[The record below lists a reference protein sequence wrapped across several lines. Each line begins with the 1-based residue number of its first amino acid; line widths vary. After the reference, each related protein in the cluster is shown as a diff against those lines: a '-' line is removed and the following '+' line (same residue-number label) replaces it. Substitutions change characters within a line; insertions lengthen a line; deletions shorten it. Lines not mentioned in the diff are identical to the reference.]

1 MTRTRILIADD
12 FPLFRKGV
20 REFLETQPGYEVVG
34 EAATGREALVKAK
47 HLKPHVVILDISM
60 PELNGLEATREIL
73 QAVPETEVLVLT
85 LHESEDFVHK
95 VLEAGARGYVLKS
108 DAEPTLL
115 EAIEAVRQHKAFFAS
130 KVAAMVLEAY
140 LKGGNRLVGE
150 KASPHELTPRER
162 QIVQLLAEGKSNKE
176 VASALEISLHTVVT
190 HRSNIMHKLEVHSVS
205 ELVRYAIRNNLA
217 SA

>member
-20 REFLETQPGYEVVG
+20 REFLETKPGYEVVG

-47 HLKPHVVILDISM
+47 QLKPHVVILDISM
-60 PELNGLEATREIL
+60 PDLNGLEATREIL
-73 QAVPETEVLVLT
+73 RAVPGAEVIILT
-85 LHESEDFVHK
+85 LHESEDLVHK
-95 VLEAGARGYVLKS
+95 VLDAGARGYVLKS

-140 LKGGNRLVGE
+140 LKGGKRLVGE
-150 KASPHELTPRER
+150 KASPHELTARER

-205 ELVRYAIRNNLA
+205 ELVRYAIRNNLV

>member
-1 MTRTRILIADD
+1 MTTRILIADD

-20 REFLETQPGYEVVG
+20 RELLESQPGCEVVG

-47 HLKPHVVILDISM
+47 RLKPNVVILDVGM

-73 QAVPETEVLVLT
+73 KAVPETEVIILT
-85 LHESEDFVHK
+85 LHESEELVHK
-95 VLEAGARGYVLKS
+95 VLGAGARGYVLKS
-108 DAEPTLL
+108 DAETTLL
-115 EAIEAVRQHKAFFAS
+115 EAVEAVRQHKAFFAS

-140 LKGGNRLVGE
+140 LKGGKHLVGE

-162 QIVQLLAEGKSNKE
+162 QIVQLVAEGKSNKE
-176 VASALEISLHTVVT
+176 IVSILGISLHTVVT

>member
-73 QAVPETEVLVLT
+73 KAVPETEVLVLT
-85 LHESEDFVHK
+85 LHESEDLVHK

-205 ELVRYAIRNNLA
+205 ELVRYAIRNNLVTA
-217 SA
+217 

>member
-73 QAVPETEVLVLT
+73 KAVPETEVLVLT
-85 LHESEDFVHK
+85 LHESEDLVHK

-190 HRSNIMHKLEVHSVS
+190 HRSNIMHKLEVHFVS

>member
-73 QAVPETEVLVLT
+73 KAVPETEVLILT
-85 LHESEDFVHK
+85 LHESEDLVHK

-130 KVAAMVLEAY
+130 KVAAMLLEAY
-140 LKGGNRLVGE
+140 LKVGKRLVGE

-205 ELVRYAIRNNLA
+205 ELVRYAIRNNLV

>member
-73 QAVPETEVLVLT
+73 KAVPETEVLVLT
-85 LHESEDFVHK
+85 LHESEDLVHK

>member
-73 QAVPETEVLVLT
+73 KAVPESEVLVLT
-85 LHESEDFVHK
+85 LHESEDLVHK
-95 VLEAGARGYVLKS
+95 VSGSRGSGLRFK
-108 DAEPTLL
+108 
-115 EAIEAVRQHKAFFAS
+115 VRC
-130 KVAAMVLEAY
+130 
-140 LKGGNRLVGE
+140 
-150 KASPHELTPRER
+150 
-162 QIVQLLAEGKSNKE
+162 
-176 VASALEISLHTVVT
+176 
-190 HRSNIMHKLEVHSVS
+190 
-205 ELVRYAIRNNLA
+205 
-217 SA
+217 

>member
-34 EAATGREALVKAK
+34 EAATGREALVKAE

-115 EAIEAVRQHKAFFAS
+115 
-130 KVAAMVLEAY
+130 
-140 LKGGNRLVGE
+140 GGHRGS
-150 KASPHELTPRER
+150 SPT
-162 QIVQLLAEGKSNKE
+162 
-176 VASALEISLHTVVT
+176 
-190 HRSNIMHKLEVHSVS
+190 
-205 ELVRYAIRNNLA
+205 
-217 SA
+217 